1 MNTPTPPI
9 IDHRS
14 EVLKKLAEL
23 ALRKTALKQ
32 ILAPYQT
39 QIASIEAACTVAT
52 AEEATAIEHLEEWLK
67 EMALRHGVEI
77 FGKESR
83 SLTQGLFTLGLR
95 DVEKVEVCGD
105 EAEVISALQKAAK
118 SHPDDATRLAAA
130 ACLRIK
136 VAINKEFVRENWELF
151 SPWFIIFGLKLV
163 ESESASIAEKKP
175 AKPKAAKPLKK
186 GKKGEETQDGREAA

>member
-1 MNTPTPPI
+1 MSTPTPPI

-23 ALRKTALKQ
+23 ALRKKALEQ

-39 QIASIEAACTVAT
+39 HIAAIESACVEAT
-52 AEEATAIEHLEEWLK
+52 AEEATAIEHLQDWLK
-67 EMALRHGVEI
+67 EMALRHGAEI

-83 SLTQGLFTLGLR
+83 SVTQGIFTLGLR
-95 DVEKVEVCGD
+95 DVEKVEVCGNED
-105 EAEVISALQKAAK
+105 EVISALQKAAK

-130 ACLRIK
+130 ACLRTK
-136 VAINKEFVRENWELF
+136 VEINKVFVRDNWELF
-151 SPWFIIFGLKLV
+151 SPWFIIFGLTLV

-175 AKPKAAKPLKK
+175 AKPKPAKPLKK
-186 GKKGEETQDGREAA
+186 AKKTAKNQEQKEAA